1 MNTIF
6 SSLRSAL
13 NDVLT
18 AQRVLELCET
28 ALSELDQ
35 AAEAFATFRDH
46 IADTLTARA
55 ATIDR
60 DGPFSRAEEEAFV
73 NELKDTVEDFTFTLG
88 K

>member
-6 SSLRSAL
+6 STLRASL

-18 AQRVLELCET
+18 AQQVLDLYET

-35 AAEAFATFRDH
+35 AAEAFAAFRDH
-46 IADTLTARA
+46 LTETLMVRA
-55 ATIDR
+55 AAIDR
-60 DGPFSRAEEEAFV
+60 DGPFDREDEEAFV
-73 NELKDTVEDFTFTLG
+73 NELKDAVEDFTFTLG